1 MASLSS
7 SSGMAAPSVQKMR
20 VPGANGSNG
29 AHGAHDAPR
38 SENGYGPNAQ
48 QQQAIEQTEGPLLII
63 AGPGSGKT
71 YTLVERIVHLIT
83 EKGATPESLFVVTFT
98 DKAAQELTTRISN
111 RLNALG
117 IRFNLNEMYLG
128 TFHSICLRWLE
139 EYREFTRLKRN
150 FVLMDQFDQH
160 FFLYRSLS
168 QYEDI
173 EGIDLVI
180 GEAGKSNWHR
190 SEQLL
195 KWVNMVSE
203 EALEASALLQAPDAA
218 VRALGACYQRY
229 HQQLEEENA
238 LDFSTIQY
246 EALKLLRGQPKV
258 VRELREK
265 IAYLM
270 VDEYQDT
277 NTIQE
282 RILMLLAGEQPNL
295 CVVGD
300 DDQGLYRFRGATIR
314 NILEFPRNFEDGL
327 CQQVRLTV
335 NYRSHPDIIGF
346 YNGWMEEQDWEADGQ
361 IFRYPKRIA
370 PQEGS
375 FPQVPAVVRVGA
387 PSEHLWHQEVLAF
400 LHRLKADGHLKDW
413 NQVAFLFKSV
423 KNDKAVGLARF
434 LEEQG
439 IAVYSPRS
447 NQFFDREEIRL
458 MIGALIFLFPQF
470 VEVRK
475 WRADAELGIWDYYD
489 QSCFAAFA
497 DALRKPENADM
508 LRWARA
514 AARRHAVMTEN
525 QNYAFSGLFYELLRF
540 PMFSRYLGEERLKG
554 GLMDSRAMRNLA
566 IFSQLLGKFEYLYR
580 LSVLT
585 PEYLDKSL
593 RDLFNQFIRYLKDGG
608 IDEYEDEAEYAPS
621 GCVSFLTIHQSK
633 GLEFPVVI
641 VGSLESVPRKQHS
654 DLDELL
660 AGGYLS
666 KPVFEPLELTKFYD
680 FRRLYYTAFS
690 RAQNLLVLTALENRE
705 KGKKVP
711 SRFFSE
717 LYDRAVNWRDPRFR
731 PEAVPLAMVKEVN
744 LKREY
749 SFTSHLT
756 LFENCAEQYRFF
768 KELAFAPVRTSPIL
782 FGTLVHQTIEDI
794 HKAVLRGE
802 EHRLSEAQ
810 IGHWFDTNYAYLT
823 KRERVY
829 LAEPQKR
836 IALGHV
842 LRYFRRQNGDWSRI
856 RETEVD
862 VSLVKDDYIL
872 KGTIDLIRGEGNTVE
887 LVDFKSE
894 KKLDVNAPKDRP
906 KLDRYR
912 RQLEVYAH
920 LVEERTGQ
928 KVSKTHLYYTSEE
941 SGNPTITFPKD
952 RRAIEQT
959 VETFDLVVGRIERK
973 DFTLAERPATLC
985 KECDMRHY
993 CDAKNW
999 KFRGQG

>member
-1 MASLSS
+1 MVPSALSEL
-7 SSGMAAPSVQKMR
+7 R
-20 VPGANGSNG
+20 VPTHPAVDN
-29 AHGAHDAPR
+29 
-38 SENGYGPNAQ
+38 YGPNPQ
-48 QQQAIEQTEGPLLII
+48 QQEAIHQTEGPLLII

-83 EKGATPESLFVVTFT
+83 NKGATPESLFVVTFT

-111 RLNALG
+111 RLNMLG
-117 IRFNLNEMYLG
+117 VRFNLNEMYLG

-150 FVLMDQFDQH
+150 FVLMDQFDQQ

-168 QYEDI
+168 DYDEI
-173 EGIDLVI
+173 EGIEEVI
-180 GEAGKSNWHR
+180 GEPGGSGWHR

-203 EALEASALLQAPDAA
+203 EALDPDILLHGPDAA
-218 VRALGACYQRY
+218 VRPLGACYKRY
-229 HQQLEEENA
+229 HQRLEEENA
-238 LDFSTIQY
+238 LDFSTIQH
-246 EALKLLRGQPKV
+246 EALKLLRDHPAILA
-258 VRELREK
+258 ELRYK

-282 RILMLLAGEQPNL
+282 WILLLLAGENPNL

-314 NILEFPRNFEDGL
+314 NILEFPSNFANGL
-327 CQQVRLTV
+327 CKQVRLTV
-335 NYRSHPDIIGF
+335 NYRSHPDIIDF
-346 YNGWMEEQDWEADGQ
+346 YNEWMEGQ
-361 IFRYPKRIA
+361 PWTVNGQSFRYPKRIE
-370 PQEGS
+370 PKKGN
-375 FPQVPAVVRVGA
+375 FPIVPAVVRVGA

-400 LHRLKADGHLKDW
+400 LNSLKREGHLTDW

-423 KNDKAVGLARF
+423 KNPKAVGLARF

-439 IAVYSPRS
+439 ISVYSPRS

-470 VEVRK
+470 PELRK
-475 WRADAELGIWDYYD
+475 WRADAELDIWQYYD
-489 QSCFAAFA
+489 NHCFSLFA
-497 DALRKPENADM
+497 EELRKPENAD
-508 LRWARA
+508 LWRWCRTVAK
-514 AARRHAVMTEN
+514 RHRILSEN

-540 PMFSRYLGEERLKG
+540 PLFSRYLSEDKLKG
-554 GLMDSRAMRNLA
+554 GLIDSRAMRNLA
-566 IFSQLLGKFEYLYR
+566 VFSQLLGKFEYLHHI
-580 LSVLT
+580 SVLT
-585 PEYLDKSL
+585 PEYLDKNI
-593 RDLFNQFIRYLKDGG
+593 RDLFNQFIRFLKDGG

-641 VGSLESVPRKQHS
+641 VGSLDSTPRKQHS

-660 AGGYLS
+660 ADSYLS
-666 KPVFEPLELTKFYD
+666 KPLFEPLELTKFYD

-690 RAQNLLVLTALENRE
+690 RAQNLLVLTAPENRE
-705 KGKKVP
+705 KGRRVP
-711 SRFFSE
+711 SQYFAE
-717 LYDRAVNWRDPRFR
+717 YYDRLSDWRDLAFQPA
-731 PEAVPLAMVKEVN
+731 AVPLEKVKEVN

-756 LFENCAEQYRFF
+756 LYENCAEQYRFF

-802 EHRLSEAQ
+802 EGRLSEEQ
-810 IGHWFDTNYAYLT
+810 IANWFDTNYAYLT

-829 LAEPQKR
+829 LAVPQKK

-842 LRYFRRQNGDWSRI
+842 LRYYRRQNGDWSRI

-862 VSLVKDDYIL
+862 VSLVKDTYIL

-887 LVDFKSE
+887 VVDFKSE
-894 KKLDVNAPKDRP
+894 KKLDVNSPKDRA

-920 LVEERTGQ
+920 LVEQRTGQ
-928 KVSKTHLYYTSEE
+928 TVSKTHLYYTSEE
-941 SGNPTITFPKD
+941 NGNPYISFPKD
-952 RRAIEQT
+952 NRAIEKT
-959 VETFDLVVGRIERK
+959 VETFDLVVGRIEQK
-973 DFTLAERPATLC
+973 DFALTERPATLC
-985 KECDMRHY
+985 KECDVRHY

-999 KFRGQG
+999 KFRG